1 MLIRNLVLIL
11 VMLSLLPLGLFLMR
25 RIDRFL
31 DDGRKEPDDSTPSEG
46 PSHVFFSEKSSD
58 EEILSAIH
66 DYRKTHDHI
75 SIVISEEEKD
85 KK

>member
-1 MLIRNLVLIL
+1 MLIRNLILIL
-11 VMLSLLPLGLFLMR
+11 IMLSLLPLGLFLMR

-66 DYRKTHDHI
+66 DYRKTHNHI
-75 SIVISEEEKD
+75 SIVISEDKED